1 MNRLPRWAGFPV
13 TVPAAAWFAAAMVG
27 ATILLGAIQATDPV
41 AAGIECPIGA
51 LDTRQQPPVDVDH
64 IFCGEINAR
73 NRAVGFHSRPGG
85 VNPRTVGDTD
95 DITVDAPF
103 PGAYE
108 IRDFTIT
115 VDAISRTKSISTMF
129 PDDCSYDDVL
139 AAIRHAYDNRTS
151 ANGNRFFGPSGPT
164 CRDRDGD
171 AFDIL
176 GYTMAD
182 GGDLYITT
190 AFPQ

>member
-1 MNRLPRWAGFPV
+1 MIRLARSAVSAVAAPV
-13 TVPAAAWFAAAMVG
+13 IAAAV
-27 ATILLGAIQATDPV
+27 LLGQVLATDPV
-41 AAGIECPIGA
+41 AARVQCPIGA
-51 LDTRQQPPVDVDH
+51 FDTRAQPPVDVDH

-85 VNPRTVGDTD
+85 VNPGTVSGTEDVTE
-95 DITVDAPF
+95 DAPF

-115 VDAISRTKSISTMF
+115 VDGTSRTKSISTMF

-139 AAIRHAYDNRTS
+139 AAIRHAYDNRVPAS
-151 ANGNRFFGPSGPT
+151 GNRFFGPSGPT
-164 CRDRDGD
+164 CRDRNGD

-176 GYTMAD
+176 GYTASD